1 MRWPLRE
8 IIANTSEK
16 SLYVMM
22 LIPPRCKF
30 VTCNMLDDD
39 CKVQSKRL
47 YVHSLFLTC
56 SGCYLGVYAGLGGIQ
71 SIFTLVS
78 AVSLA
83 AAGVLASKTLHAKL
97 LKNILRCP
105 MSFFDTTPLGR
116 ILNRFSLDIYIID
129 NAIPSTVQL
138 FLYRVLSTF
147 GVFLVVSVATPIFI
161 TVIIPLGLFFYM
173 IQVRKQIILSY

>member
-1 MRWPLRE
+1 
-8 IIANTSEK
+8 
-16 SLYVMM
+16 
-22 LIPPRCKF
+22 
-30 VTCNMLDDD
+30 MLDDD
-39 CKVQSKRL
+39 CKVRSKGL
-47 YVHSLFLTC
+47 HSLFLTY

-83 AAGVLASKTLHAKL
+83 VAGVLASKTLHAKL